1 MKAEINDI
9 KITMTFTDGEE
20 LKKQLQAMIH
30 DIECQD
36 EHLTGY
42 FDEAKLRENYPK
54 INELLNVINVR
65 ETLPF

>member
-9 KITMTFTDGEE
+9 KITMTHADGEE

-30 DIECQD
+30 DIELQD
-36 EHLTGY
+36 EYFTGY
-42 FDEAKLRENYPK
+42 FNEAKLREIYPK